1 MNHLTVLR
9 PPHDGRRFT
18 NVVLLLT
25 GPLSLFGSS
34 VVQYAI
40 LWYLVLRPNS
50 GMVMTGAMVAAA
62 LPQAI
67 VSVFGGV
74 WADRWNRKLL
84 VMLPDAVIAAVTIC
98 LSASMAIGWGD
109 TGLILVVLVIRSAGG
124 GI

>member
-1 MNHLTVLR
+1 MQNRIRYLNHLTVLR

-25 GPLSLFGSS
+25 GQTLSLFGSS

-40 LWYLVLRPNS
+40 FWYLVLRSNS

-74 WADRWNRKLL
+74 WDDRWNRKLL
-84 VMLPDAVIAAVTIC
+84 VMLSDAVIAAVTIC
-98 LSASMAIGWGD
+98 LSASMAVG
-109 TGLILVVLVIRSAGG
+109 
-124 GI
+124 